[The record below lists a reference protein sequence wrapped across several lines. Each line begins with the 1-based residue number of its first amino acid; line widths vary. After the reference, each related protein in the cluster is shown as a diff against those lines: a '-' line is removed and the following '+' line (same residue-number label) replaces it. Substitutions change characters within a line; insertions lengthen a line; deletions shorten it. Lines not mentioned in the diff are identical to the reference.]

1 MGGGLNATKWHKTN
15 QQQLNFKL
23 GQLVAFLVLFVV
35 NKMGISTECYLLSDG
50 GIAHMPNKIS
60 AKYK

>member
-35 NKMGISTECYLLSDG
+35 NKMGISTEC
-50 GIAHMPNKIS
+50 
-60 AKYK
+60 